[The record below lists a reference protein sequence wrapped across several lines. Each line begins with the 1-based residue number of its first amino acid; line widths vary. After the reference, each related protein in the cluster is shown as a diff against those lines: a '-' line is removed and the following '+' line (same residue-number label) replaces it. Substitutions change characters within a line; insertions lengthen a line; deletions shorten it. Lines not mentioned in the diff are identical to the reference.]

1 MAERGQQTEKPT
13 QRKLQKV
20 RKEGQFPVSREL
32 VSGIQF
38 LVFVVALGAFGR
50 DWLMTLVVAA
60 RVVMERAF
68 QVEVTPAALRELL
81 FLLASRLVSPL
92 MVAGLMLIGAGLVS
106 QLVTTQFGFAMQKLT
121 PDFSRLSPARN
132 LRNLRRQNLS
142 RLVQA
147 LVLLPIFSLA
157 VYSIA
162 KDSLPLLLQLPFQ
175 TVNSGFRQITGS
187 IHRLLWKG
195 VYVFVIWGAVDF
207 VRQRRN
213 FEQDLRMSK
222 QEVKDEAKEADG
234 NPQVKHRI
242 RRIQRDALRRRMMSK
257 VPTATA
263 VIVNP
268 THYAVAIRYEASSMA
283 TPVVVAKGKNYL
295 ALRIRTVAIENM
307 IPIVENPLLAQA
319 LYKSVEVGQEIP
331 SNFYRAIAEILAYIY
346 KLRGMSSRWRNR

>member
-1 MAERGQQTEKPT
+1 MAERDQQTEQPT

-32 VSGIQF
+32 VSAIQF
-38 LVFVVALGAFGR
+38 LVFVVLLGSYGW
-50 DWLMTLVVAA
+50 DWLAKLVMVA
-60 RVVMERAF
+60 RLVMERAF
-68 QVEVTPAALRELL
+68 RVELTPSTLRDLL
-81 FLLASRLVSPL
+81 FLLITSLLSPL
-92 MVAGLMLIGAGLVS
+92 MLAGGTLVCAGLASHLL
-106 QLVTTQFGFAMQKLT
+106 TTQFGFSAQKLT
-121 PDFSRLSPARN
+121 PDFSRLNPARN

-147 LVLLPIFSLA
+147 LILLPLFSLA
-157 VYSIA
+157 VYTIA
-162 KDSLPLLLQLPFQ
+162 KDNLPLFLQLPFQ
-175 TVNSGFRQITGS
+175 AVGSGVRQVTAS
-187 IHRLLWKG
+187 IHQLLWKA
-195 VYVFVIWGAVDF
+195 VYVFIIWGAVDF
-207 VRQRRN
+207 FKQRRH

-222 QEVKDEAKEADG
+222 QEVKDEAKESDG
-234 NPQVKHRI
+234 NPQVKQKI

-268 THYAVAIRYEASSMA
+268 THFAVAIRYEASSMA

-295 ALRIRTVAIENM
+295 ALRIRAIAIENM

-346 KLRGMSSRWRNR
+346 KLRGPSSRWRKQ